1 MRISDEWLPNEA
13 NPALWLR
20 VSRGKPRSF
29 GTNRHR
35 ITVIFEK
42 NLVPA
47 DRRSWWTLSRE
58 MIKRSRWP
66 RWNGKSEH
74 VRQDRDDMSRASIP
88 RKVCTPVSREIVGR
102 GSRNQEAGGRHSCLP
117 VHADHAKS
125 GRQECLPPALVS
137 VPGRSA
143 RGEFGDHIRLAV
155 LSARELIGGVGEV
168 SGEAAFVGVEGDP
181 RAERGGVGFEIDTIF
196 S

>member
-1 MRISDEWLPNEA
+1 MNTFAKIA
-13 NPALWLR
+13 
-20 VSRGKPRSF
+20 
-29 GTNRHR
+29 
-35 ITVIFEK
+35 
-42 NLVPA
+42 
-47 DRRSWWTLSRE
+47 
-58 MIKRSRWP
+58 MIWVEPQFLGRLAP
-66 RWNGKSEH
+66 P
-74 VRQDRDDMSRASIP
+74 SRAKS
-88 RKVCTPVSREIVGR
+88 SSE
-102 GSRNQEAGGRHSCLP
+102 EAGGRHSCLP